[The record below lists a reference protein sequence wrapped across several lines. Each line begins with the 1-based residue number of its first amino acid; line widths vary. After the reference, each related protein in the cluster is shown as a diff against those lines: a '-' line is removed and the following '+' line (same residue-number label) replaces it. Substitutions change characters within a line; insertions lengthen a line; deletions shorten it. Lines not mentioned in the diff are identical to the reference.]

1 MNGHVSDDGANA
13 KDTNSDPMDHDGAP
27 GDDGDEDD
35 PVVHEI
41 PVFIAKSLQ
50 NNLYLFQVR
59 VPFHFSF
66 DPESILNDLITHST
80 PCGLRTC
87 PTTPRP
93 WCRAA

>member
-1 MNGHVSDDGANA
+1 MNGHVTGDRAKA
-13 KDTNSDPMDHDGAP
+13 KDTNSDPMDHDGVP
-27 GDDGDEDD
+27 GDDGDDDD

-66 DPESILNDLITHST
+66 DFRIDFE
-80 PCGLRTC
+80 
-87 PTTPRP
+87 
-93 WCRAA
+93 